1 MLSQSVPVK
10 LPNDYKSDKVTISL
24 ADKQRFNEHKYLSPL
39 GQFITSC
46 QQFTTRYAENHSST
60 KQPSF
65 DIQQMIV
72 SLNKIADEDKINRN
86 GIKQLNQELKHLALK
101 NKIETGKLS
110 KLISKLEK
118 VRDNPEQY
126 EDSLQDQLNQEV
138 NANHPQQNSKLKQ
151 QSRPEKSRG
160 LE

>member
-1 MLSQSVPVK
+1 
-10 LPNDYKSDKVTISL
+10 
-24 ADKQRFNEHKYLSPL
+24 
-39 GQFITSC
+39 
-46 QQFTTRYAENHSST
+46 
-60 KQPSF
+60 
-65 DIQQMIV
+65 MIV